1 MKKKIIIAVLL
12 IVVLLLGFLFFKSSS
27 KKDKNEVTYEIVKAD
42 KGDLQ
47 LFVEE
52 TGQVK
57 SNNEI
62 SVYTSKKLM
71 VSKRY
76 FELGDTV
83 KKGDVILTFDPTDKN
98 AALRTIQEKKIAME
112 QKQRDYSNTGE
123 LLKVGGAPRVDLEDI
138 NYSIRTMRLEI
149 ASLEEDYQKY
159 DDKIISPVDGVL
171 TEMIA
176 DDNYRVNTDSPLF
189 KITNIRDLSIKV
201 NLTDYDAKNVKLG
214 QKVLITSDALPEG
227 EIITGRVVD
236 IASTATKDDSYNE
249 SRVEIEI
256 RMDNPGLLKPGNI
269 VDSKILYLDE
279 QNVIKL
285 PYTSVLN
292 ENNKYYVYVV
302 DKENKVKRKEVVV
315 GETDNNFYHI
325 KSGIEIGETVIKEA
339 DMNLKDG
346 DKIKTVDSK
355 AKNDNNKKGNGGG
368 NKRTPGAPRPP
379 M

>member
-1 MKKKIIIAVLL
+1 LKKKIIIAVLL

-27 KKDKNEVTYEIVKAD
+27 KKDKNEISYEVVTAE

-47 LFVEE
+47 LYVEE

-62 SVYTSKKLM
+62 SVYTNKKLM

-83 KKGDVILTFDPTDKN
+83 KQGEVILTFDPTDKN
-98 AALRTIQEKKIAME
+98 TALRTIQEKKISLE
-112 QKQRDYSNTGE
+112 QKQRDYNNTSE

-138 NYSIRTMRLEI
+138 NYDIKTLRLEI
-149 ASLEEDYQKY
+149 ANLEEDYQKY
-159 DDKIISPVDGVL
+159 DDRIISPVDGVI

-201 NLTDYDAKNVKLG
+201 ELTDYDAKNVRVG
-214 QKVLITSDALPEG
+214 QKALITADALPEG
-227 EIITGRVVD
+227 ETIEGRVVD

-256 RMDNPGLLKPGNI
+256 RLDNPGLLKPGNI
-269 VDSKILYLDE
+269 VDVKVLYLDE

-292 ENNKYYVYVV
+292 ENNKYYVFVV
-302 DKENKVKRKEVVV
+302 DKDSKVKRKEITV

-325 KSGIEIGETVIKEA
+325 TSGISIGENVIKEA

-346 DKIKTVDSK
+346 EKIKIADGK
-355 AKNDNNKKGNGGG
+355 EKQGNNKKE
-368 NKRTPGAPRPP
+368 NKGANRRTPGAPRPP

>member
-27 KKDKNEVTYEIVKAD
+27 KKDKTEVAYEVVTAE
-42 KGDLQ
+42 KGNLQ

-71 VSKRY
+71 VAKRY

-83 KKGDVILTFDPTDKN
+83 KKGDIILTFDPTDKN
-98 AALRTIQEKKIAME
+98 SALRTIQEKKIALE
-112 QKQRDYSNTGE
+112 QKQRDYTNTNE
-123 LLKVGGAPRVDLEDI
+123 LLKVGGAPRVDLQDI
-138 NYSIRTMRLEI
+138 DYDIRTLRLEI
-149 ASLEEDYQKY
+149 ANLEEDYQKY
-159 DDKIISPVDGVL
+159 DDRIISPVDGVI

-201 NLTDYDAKNVKLG
+201 DLTDYDAKNVKVG
-214 QKVLITSDALPEG
+214 QKALITADALSEG
-227 EIITGRVVD
+227 ETITGRVVD
-236 IASTATKDDSYNE
+236 IASTATKDESYNE

-256 RMDNPGLLKPGNI
+256 RLDNPGLLKPGNV
-269 VDSKILYLDE
+269 VDAKILYLDE

-292 ENNKYYVYVV
+292 ENNKYFVFVV
-302 DKENKVKRKEVVV
+302 DKDNKVTRKEVTV

-325 KSGIEIGETVIKEA
+325 RSGINIGERVVKEA
-339 DMNLKDG
+339 DLNLKDG
-346 DKIKTVDSK
+346 EKIKIADSK
-355 AKNDNNKKGNGGG
+355 AKNNNKNGNGGG
-368 NKRTPGAPRPP
+368 NRRTPGAPRPP

>member
-27 KKDKNEVTYEIVKAD
+27 KKDKTEVAYEVVTAE
-42 KGDLQ
+42 KGNLQ

-71 VSKRY
+71 VAKRY

-83 KKGDVILTFDPTDKN
+83 KKGDIILTFDPTDKN
-98 AALRTIQEKKIAME
+98 SALRTIQEKKIALE
-112 QKQRDYSNTGE
+112 QKQRDYTNTNE
-123 LLKVGGAPRVDLEDI
+123 LLKVGGAPRVDLQDI
-138 NYSIRTMRLEI
+138 DYDIRTLRLEI
-149 ASLEEDYQKY
+149 ANLEEDYQKY
-159 DDKIISPVDGVL
+159 DDRIISPVDGVI

-201 NLTDYDAKNVKLG
+201 DLTDYDAKNVKVG
-214 QKVLITSDALPEG
+214 QKALITADALSEG
-227 EIITGRVVD
+227 ETITGRVVD
-236 IASTATKDDSYNE
+236 IASTATKDESYNE

-256 RMDNPGLLKPGNI
+256 RLDNPGLLKPGNV
-269 VDSKILYLDE
+269 VDAKILYLDE

-292 ENNKYYVYVV
+292 ENNKYFVFVV
-302 DKENKVKRKEVVV
+302 DKDNKVTRKEVTV

-325 KSGIEIGETVIKEA
+325 RSGINIGERVVKEA
-339 DMNLKDG
+339 DLNLKDG
-346 DKIKTVDSK
+346 EKIKIADSK
-355 AKNDNNKKGNGGG
+355 AKNNNKKGNGGG
-368 NKRTPGAPRPP
+368 NRRTPGAPRPP

>member
-27 KKDKNEVTYEIVKAD
+27 KKDKTEVAYEVVTAE
-42 KGDLQ
+42 KGNLQ

-71 VSKRY
+71 VAKRY

-83 KKGDVILTFDPTDKN
+83 KKGDIILTFDPTDKN
-98 AALRTIQEKKIAME
+98 SALRTIQEKKIALE
-112 QKQRDYSNTGE
+112 QKQRDYTNTSE
-123 LLKVGGAPRVDLEDI
+123 RLKVGGAPRVDLQDI
-138 NYSIRTMRLEI
+138 DYDLRTLRLEI
-149 ASLEEDYQKY
+149 ANLEEDYQKY
-159 DDKIISPVDGVL
+159 DDRIISPVDGVI

-201 NLTDYDAKNVKLG
+201 DLTDYDAKNVKVG
-214 QKVLITSDALPEG
+214 QKALITADALSEG
-227 EIITGRVVD
+227 ETITGRVVD
-236 IASTATKDDSYNE
+236 IASTATKDESYNE

-256 RMDNPGLLKPGNI
+256 RLDNPGLLKPGNV
-269 VDSKILYLDE
+269 VDAKILYLDE

-292 ENNKYYVYVV
+292 ENNKYFVFVV
-302 DKENKVKRKEVVV
+302 DKDNKVTRKEVTV

-325 KSGIEIGETVIKEA
+325 RSGINIGERVVKEA
-339 DMNLKDG
+339 DLNLKDG
-346 DKIKTVDSK
+346 EKIKIADSK
-355 AKNDNNKKGNGGG
+355 AKNNNKKGNGGG
-368 NKRTPGAPRPP
+368 NRRTPGAPRPP

>member
-27 KKDKNEVTYEIVKAD
+27 KKDKNEVSYEVVKAE

-62 SVYTSKKLM
+62 SAYTSKKLM
-71 VSKRY
+71 VAKRY

-83 KKGDVILTFDPTDKN
+83 KIGDVILTFDPTDKN
-98 AALRTIQEKKIAME
+98 SALRTIQEKKIALE
-112 QKQRDYSNTGE
+112 QKQRDYSNTSE

-138 NYSIRTMRLEI
+138 NFDIRTLRLEI
-149 ASLEEDYQKY
+149 ANLEEDYQKY
-159 DDKIISPVDGVL
+159 DDRITSPVDGVI

-201 NLTDYDAKNVKLG
+201 ELTDYDAKNVKIG
-214 QKVLITSDALPEG
+214 QKALITADSLPEG
-227 EIITGRVVD
+227 ETITGRVVD
-236 IASTATKDDSYNE
+236 IASTATKDASYNE

-256 RMDNPGLLKPGNI
+256 RLDNPGLLKPGNV
-269 VDSKILYLDE
+269 VDTKILYLDE

-302 DKENKVKRKEVVV
+302 DKDDKVKRKEVVV

-325 KSGIEIGETVIKEA
+325 KSGIDIGERVIKEA
-339 DMNLKDG
+339 DLNLKDG
-346 DKIKTVDSK
+346 EKIKIADN
-355 AKNDNNKKGNGGG
+355 KNTGNGKKQNSQG
-368 NKRTPGAPRPP
+368 NRRTPGAPRGP

>member
-27 KKDKNEVTYEIVKAD
+27 KKDKNEVSYEVVTAE

-71 VSKRY
+71 VAKRY

-83 KKGDVILTFDPTDKN
+83 KKGDIILTFDPTDKN
-98 AALRTIQEKKIAME
+98 SALRTIQEKKIALE
-112 QKQRDYSNTGE
+112 QKQRDYTNTGE
-123 LLKVGGAPRVDLEDI
+123 LLKVGGAPRVDLQDI
-138 NYSIRTMRLEI
+138 DYDIRTLRLEI
-149 ASLEEDYQKY
+149 ANLEEDYQKY
-159 DDKIISPVDGVL
+159 DDRIISPVDGVI

-201 NLTDYDAKNVKLG
+201 DLTDYDAKNVKVG
-214 QKVLITSDALPEG
+214 QKALITADALTEG
-227 EIITGRVVD
+227 EVIAGRVVD
-236 IASTATKDDSYNE
+236 IASTATKDTSYNE

-256 RMDNPGLLKPGNI
+256 RLDNPGFLKPGNV
-269 VDSKILYLDE
+269 VDAKILYLDE

-292 ENNKYYVYVV
+292 ENNKYFVFVV
-302 DKENKVKRKEVVV
+302 DKDDKVTRKEVTV

-325 KSGIEIGETVIKEA
+325 KSGINIGERVIKEA
-339 DMNLKDG
+339 DLNLKDG
-346 DKIKTVDSK
+346 EKIKIADAK
-355 AKNDNNKKGNGGG
+355 AKPNNGKKKNGE
-368 NKRTPGAPRPP
+368 NNRRTPGAPRGP

>member
-27 KKDKNEVTYEIVKAD
+27 KKDKNEVAYEVVTAE
-42 KGDLQ
+42 KGNLQ

-71 VSKRY
+71 VAKRY

-83 KKGDVILTFDPTDKN
+83 KKGDIILTFDPTDKN
-98 AALRTIQEKKIAME
+98 SALRSIQEKKISLE
-112 QKQRDYSNTGE
+112 QKQRDRVNTGE
-123 LLKVGGAPRVDLEDI
+123 LLKVGGAPRVDLQDI
-138 NYSIRTMRLEI
+138 DYDIRTLRLEI
-149 ASLEEDYQKY
+149 ANLEEDYQKY
-159 DDKIISPVDGVL
+159 DDRIISPVDGVI

-201 NLTDYDAKNVKLG
+201 DLTDYDAKNVKVG
-214 QKVLITSDALPEG
+214 QKALITADALTEG
-227 EIITGRVVD
+227 ETITGRVVD
-236 IASTATKDDSYNE
+236 IASTATKDTSYNE

-256 RMDNPGLLKPGNI
+256 RLDNPGLLKPGNV
-269 VDSKILYLDE
+269 VDAKVLYLDE

-292 ENNKYYVYVV
+292 ENNKYFVYIV
-302 DKENKVKRKEVVV
+302 DKDNKVMRKEVTV

-325 KSGIEIGETVIKEA
+325 KSGINVGDRVVKEA
-339 DMNLKDG
+339 DLNLKDG
-346 DKIKTVDSK
+346 EKIKIADTK
-355 AKNDNNKKGNGGG
+355 AGAGNGKKGNKKGNQ
-368 NKRTPGAPRPP
+368 RTPGAPRGP